1 MTPIAN
7 ATQNICALPSPVA
20 GVPYA
25 VTQQAST
32 WLMGAI
38 VAAHR
43 APTTNGKKDKGGL
56 ALIGLLLVLSQGQKH
71 DATILNGF
79 GQCAIN
85 AKWLELH
92 SS

>member
-1 MTPIAN
+1 
-7 ATQNICALPSPVA
+7 
-20 GVPYA
+20 
-25 VTQQAST
+25 
-32 WLMGAI
+32 
-38 VAAHR
+38 
-43 APTTNGKKDKGGL
+43 
-56 ALIGLLLVLSQGQKH
+56 LLVLSQGQKH